1 MPVNIDLRLGDCL
14 ELMRQMPDG
23 SIDLTVT
30 SPPYDNL
37 RDYGGQQVFTEA
49 VWRGVLEQL
58 YRVTKNGGCVVW
70 ITNDAVINRSESG
83 TSFKQALYAKKCGFL
98 LHDTMIWNKCNGG
111 YISCVNRY
119 QQTFEYMFI
128 FCKGAVKTANL
139 IKDRRNKSYGQHRN
153 VTYKRERDGTL
164 RKQTPAQTKR
174 YGARFN
180 VWNTPPCISSRERTG
195 HPAQYPVRLAQ
206 DHIVTWSNPG
216 DTVLDPFSGS
226 GTTGVACINTG
237 RNFIGCEI
245 DPGYYELAKKRLEA
259 VQEPLCYV

>member
-14 ELMRQMPDG
+14 ELMRDIPDG

-49 VWRGVLEQL
+49 VWRGALEQL
-58 YRVTKNGGCVVW
+58 YRVTKDGGCVVW
-70 ITNDAVINRSESG
+70 IVNDTVINYGKSL
-83 TSFKQALYAKKCGFL
+83 TSFKQALCAKDTGFLVHDVMIWDKRAGGNTPFKDRYFQAFEYMLIFSKGRPATYNL
-98 LHDTMIWNKCNGG
+98 LHDRLN
-111 YISCVNRY
+111 
-119 QQTFEYMFI
+119 
-128 FCKGAVKTANL
+128 KTANKL
-139 IKDRRNKSYGQHRN
+139 TGASNRRRDGSN
-153 VTYKRERDGTL
+153 KREKPCKVKEHGR
-164 RKQTPAQTKR
+164 R
-174 YGARFN
+174 YN
-180 VWNTPPCISSRERTG
+180 IWYMPHIPISECTG